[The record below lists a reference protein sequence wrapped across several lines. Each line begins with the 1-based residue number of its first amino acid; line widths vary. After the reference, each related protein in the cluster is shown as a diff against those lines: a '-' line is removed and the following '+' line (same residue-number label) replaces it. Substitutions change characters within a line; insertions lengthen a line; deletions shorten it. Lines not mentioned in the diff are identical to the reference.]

1 MAKKKAVKKVC
12 AKKCKKVCTKKT
24 KATDSPEP
32 VVSFEPSAPKTLPQ
46 RIYQFFFRS

>member
-24 KATDSPEP
+24 EVIDSPEP
-32 VVSFEPSAPKTLPQ
+32 VVSFESSTPKTLLQ
-46 RIYQFFFRS
+46 RIYDFFF